1 LPYVGTVAACAG
13 RVVAVASPDGTREKY
28 NWARVLR
35 HEFVHVVNLEQT
47 DFNIPHWFTEALAV
61 SLEGYARP
69 DAWYVLL
76 ADRIADGTLFD
87 LETINLGFIRPASQ
101 ADWQLAYCQAELYAR
116 YMKAAY
122 GEDALARMLAAYRDH
137 LDTKAAIRKSFRVSV
152 GEFEK
157 GYRKFLEERVAD
169 FDGNLSTPRLG
180 FDALVTAHE
189 AAPNDADIA
198 AQLALEYLGRKQYAT
213 ATALVD
219 DVLERHARHPLA
231 AYVRARLYLTLGK
244 GREATDVLSTALD
257 RDAPQPDALALLAGL
272 RYKAARYDEAIE
284 LYELG
289 RTRFDRQT
297 RWVRLLAKAQ
307 LKASKTE
314 PLARTLAE
322 LAQREPDNLLV
333 RKKLTQMAAD
343 AGEHEQVVRWG
354 REAIYADSQDAPV
367 HKLLGRALAALAR
380 HDRAAEHFE
389 FAVRLA
395 PGDTAARRALA
406 ESALAAGNQ
415 RKAREAIEELLARD
429 PEYPGAKELLEKL
442 HP

>member
-1 LPYVGTVAACAG
+1 
-13 RVVAVASPDGTREKY
+13 
-28 NWARVLR
+28 
-35 HEFVHVVNLEQT
+35 
-47 DFNIPHWFTEALAV
+47 
-61 SLEGYARP
+61 
-69 DAWYVLL
+69 
-76 ADRIADGTLFD
+76 
-87 LETINLGFIRPASQ
+87 
-101 ADWQLAYCQAELYAR
+101 
-116 YMKAAY
+116 
-122 GEDALARMLAAYRDH
+122 
-137 LDTKAAIRKSFRVSV
+137 
-152 GEFEK
+152 
-157 GYRKFLEERVAD
+157 
-169 FDGNLSTPRLG
+169 
-180 FDALVTAHE
+180 
-189 AAPNDADIA
+189 
-198 AQLALEYLGRKQYAT
+198 
-213 ATALVD
+213 
-219 DVLERHARHPLA
+219 
-231 AYVRARLYLTLGK
+231 
-244 GREATDVLSTALD
+244 
-257 RDAPQPDALALLAGL
+257 L
-272 RYKAARYDEAIE
+272 RYKAARYNEAIA

-289 RTRFDRQT
+289 RKRFARQT

-333 RKKLTQMAAD
+333 RKKLTQLAAD

-406 ESALAAGNQ
+406 ESALAAGNR

-429 PEYPGAKELLEKL
+429 PENPGAKELLEKL